1 MGYLKK
7 CNRCRARAGYQERN
21 QLTMKQIIGVVFL
34 LSVCIFPQPSV
45 AEWEV
50 GLESVA
56 PVGDFEDVAGG
67 GGGLYANFYRPANDN
82 LYYNL
87 YIGALAYG
95 GIEAF
100 GIEVQWYG
108 YPVTLGGT
116 YYLNGI
122 DNDGPFLKANG
133 GVLFKLGTI
142 EFLGEEESESE
153 TGSVISVGGG
163 WDFGAVNVAADYNLG
178 NDDWTWFAIKA
189 SYRFGR

>member
-1 MGYLKK
+1 M
-7 CNRCRARAGYQERN
+7 
-21 QLTMKQIIGVVFL
+21 
-34 LSVCIFPQPSV
+34 
-45 AEWEV
+45 
-50 GLESVA
+50 
-56 PVGDFEDVAGG
+56 
-67 GGGLYANFYRPANDN
+67 
-82 LYYNL
+82 
-87 YIGALAYG
+87 
-95 GIEAF
+95 
-100 GIEVQWYG
+100 
-108 YPVTLGGT
+108 
-116 YYLNGI
+116 NGI